1 MNTILPKY
9 PAHPGTLIKDEL
21 VEMGGTQKS
30 LATSLGIHP
39 SYLSEIIN
47 GKRAINAPLAIELEA
62 VFGISAE
69 YWLRFQA
76 QYDLD
81 ILRISRLS
89 HPKEKS
95 ASLSLKKE

>member
-1 MNTILPKY
+1 
-9 PAHPGTLIKDEL
+9 
-21 VEMGGTQKS
+21 MG
-30 LATSLGIHP
+30 INP

-47 GKRAINAPLAIELEA
+47 GKRAINASLAIELEA
-62 VFGISAE
+62 VFSIPAE

-81 ILRISRLS
+81 TLRISRLS

-95 ASLSLKKE
+95 APLSRKKEFAV